1 MKIEVHKNE
10 ERGKGEYGWLSTRY
24 SFSFS
29 NWYNPSRMGF
39 GALRVLNDDIIA
51 PHSGF
56 PTHGHRDMEII
67 TIVMRGTVSHKDTMG
82 NERQVREGMIQVM
95 SAGTGVMHSEYNNE
109 DVPLELFQL
118 WIQSKERGIAP
129 RYEEKKVDFLKQE
142 NVDTVLVGEGG
153 GLLINQDASI
163 QYVSTIVGENK
174 EYVVKNL
181 TRGVYLFVI
190 EGEVKVGDVIL
201 SKRDAIGI
209 SDTSSFL
216 YTLGANTKVLLIEI
230 PF

>member
-29 NWYNPSRMGF
+29 NWYNQARMGF
-39 GALRVLNDDIIA
+39 GKLRVLNDDVIA

-67 TIVMRGTVSHKDTMG
+67 TIVMRGVVSHEDSMG
-82 NERQVREGMIQVM
+82 NKRKVKEGMIQVM
-95 SAGTGVMHSEYNNE
+95 SAGTGVMHSEYNHE
-109 DVPLELFQL
+109 DTPLELFQL
-118 WIQSKERGIAP
+118 WIASQERGIAP
-129 RYEEKKVDFLKQE
+129 RYEEKFIDFLKQE
-142 NVDTVLVGEGG
+142 DIDMTLVGDG

-163 QYVSTIVGENK
+163 QYVSTVLGENK
-174 EYVVKNL
+174 EYVMQDI

-190 EGEVKVGDVIL
+190 EGEVKVGDEAL
-201 SKRDAIGI
+201 SRRDAAGI

-216 YTLGANTKVLLIEI
+216 YTLGVNTKVLIIEI